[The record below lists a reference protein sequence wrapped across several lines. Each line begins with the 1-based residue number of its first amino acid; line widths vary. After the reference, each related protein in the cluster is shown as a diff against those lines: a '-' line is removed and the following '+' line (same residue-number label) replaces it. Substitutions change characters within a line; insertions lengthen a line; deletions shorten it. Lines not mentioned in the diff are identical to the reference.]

1 MSGANDIKKAK
12 RISSAASNMSVLVDD
27 MVKKA
32 LKSFKATGSPDLDAK
47 FLKESIGALRE
58 LYGLMRDC
66 DGESSDCDGVVIRIE
81 KQLEEWSR

>member
-1 MSGANDIKKAK
+1 
-12 RISSAASNMSVLVDD
+12 

-32 LKSFKATGSPDLDAK
+32 LKSFKATGSPDLDAR

-58 LYGLMRDC
+58 LYALLEDC
-66 DGESSDCDGVVIRIE
+66 DGGNTECDGVLIRIE

>member
-1 MSGANDIKKAK
+1 MSKSDDAKKTK

-32 LKSFKATGSPDLDAK
+32 LKSFKATGSPELDAK

-66 DGESSDCDGVVIRIE
+66 DGDSSGCDGVVIRIE
-81 KQLEEWSR
+81 KQLEEWSQ

>member
-1 MSGANDIKKAK
+1 MSNSNDAKKAK

-32 LKSFKATGSPDLDAK
+32 LKSFKATGSPDLDAR

-58 LYGLMRDC
+58 LYGLLRDC
-66 DGESSDCDGVVIRIE
+66 DCDAGECDGVLIRLE
-81 KQLEEWSR
+81 KQLEEWSK

>member
-1 MSGANDIKKAK
+1 MSQSANQKKIK

-32 LKSFKATGSPDLDAK
+32 LKSFKATGSPDLDAR

-58 LYGLMRDC
+58 LYALLEDC
-66 DGESSDCDGVVIRIE
+66 DSDNTECEGVLIRIE
-81 KQLEEWSR
+81 KQLEEWSK

>member
-1 MSGANDIKKAK
+1 
-12 RISSAASNMSVLVDD
+12 MSVLVDD

-32 LKSFKATGSPDLDAK
+32 LKSFKATGSPDLDAR

-66 DGESSDCDGVVIRIE
+66 DDESADCDGILIRVE
-81 KQLEEWSR
+81 KQIEEWAK

>member
-1 MSGANDIKKAK
+1 
-12 RISSAASNMSVLVDD
+12 MSVLVDD

-32 LKSFKATGSPDLDAK
+32 LKSFKATGSPELDAR

-66 DGESSDCDGVVIRIE
+66 DGEAVDCEGVLIRLE
-81 KQLEEWSR
+81 KQVEEWAK

>member
-1 MSGANDIKKAK
+1 MSQTADQKKVK

-32 LKSFKATGSPDLDAK
+32 LKSFKATGSPDLDAR

-58 LYGLMRDC
+58 LYALLEDC
-66 DGESSDCDGVVIRIE
+66 DGDNAECDGVLIRIE

>member
-1 MSGANDIKKAK
+1 MSKSADQKKVK

-32 LKSFKATGSPDLDAK
+32 LKSFKATGSPDLDAR

-58 LYGLMRDC
+58 LYALLEDC
-66 DGESSDCDGVVIRIE
+66 DGDNTECDGVLIRIE